1 MKKTDH
7 ETEHERNWMTNEF
20 SKLDLIWIGI
30 QLTAAIGVALALGFL
45 LNDMLAQI

>member
-1 MKKTDH
+1 MKKTTPN
-7 ETEHERNWMTNEF
+7 TEQERHLMTKEF
-20 SKLDLIWIGI
+20 SKLDLVWIGV